1 LQEPRHQPESR
12 RAGSDGHDRRS
23 VAELAELAGGLAHEL
38 RNPLSTMK
46 INLKLLAEDLQAG
59 DANFEDVRRRALL
72 KVETLRREAERLE
85 SLFEDFLNL
94 TGPCGLSL
102 EEADLREIVDRL
114 AEFLDPMMK
123 NSAVHLE
130 VIQPGVPVTCRVD
143 AKLLSQGLLNIALNA
158 REAMPE
164 GGLLRVETGLDG
176 EWAFIR
182 MTDTGMGIAPTDLDR
197 IMRPFFSTKADG
209 SGLGLSV
216 TRRIVNEHGGTIAFS
231 SERGK
236 GTQVTVR
243 LPRQTPDSGPV
254 LPG

>member
-1 LQEPRHQPESR
+1 MQEPNRQPEPR
-12 RAGSDGHDRRS
+12 RAGTDEHDRRS

-46 INLKLLAEDLQAG
+46 ISLKLLAEDLQTT
-59 DANFEDVRRRALL
+59 DADFDDVRRRALL

-102 EEADLREIVDRL
+102 GEADLREIVDRL
-114 AEFLDPMMK
+114 VEFLDPMMK
-123 NSAVHLE
+123 NSAVNIE
-130 VIQPGVPVTCRVD
+130 VIKPGIPVSCRVD
-143 AKLLSQGLLNIALNA
+143 EKLLSQGLLNIALNA

-164 GGLLRVETGLDG
+164 GGLLRVETGLDDDC
-176 EWAFIR
+176 AFIR
-182 MTDTGMGIAPTDLDR
+182 MTDTGMGIAPKDLDR

-209 SGLGLSV
+209 SGLGLSI

-231 SERGK
+231 SEQGK

-243 LPRQTPDSGPV
+243 LPLQAQDSGPAH
-254 LPG
+254 PG